1 MDAEERDR
9 INEQMKA
16 RQYELS
22 AKLPIS
28 WKSKSL
34 DLKHAADI
42 LFDHH
47 HDATQ
52 RIIDRAIKEKKH
64 RKKLDGSRTLEGSEL
79 KDHQDSQLIG
89 VYFLLIG
96 YAIENLLKG
105 NLLVQHPEYFKPDK
119 KMTDIKTHKLTELC
133 IWCNISLM
141 EEEIVLLNKLTRYV
155 EWQGKYPIP
164 LELDEM
170 FPIKKDDGTWE
181 TRGISF
187 KGIKKLQQEI
197 DDLYAKLWFELE
209 NQSKQAYEEKKYL
222 NEIE

>member
-9 INEQMKA
+9 INEHIKA

-34 DLKHAADI
+34 DLKHASDI
-42 LFDHH
+42 LFDHY

-52 RIIDRAIKEKKH
+52 RINNRAIKEKKH
-64 RKKLDGSRTLEGSEL
+64 RKKLAGSRTLEGNEL

-119 KMTDIKTHKLTELC
+119 KMTDIRTHMLPELC
-133 IWCNISLM
+133 KWCNISLM
-141 EEEIVLLNKLTRYV
+141 EEEIVLLKKLTRYV

-164 LELDEM
+164 LESDEM
-170 FPIKKDDGTWE
+170 FPLKKGDGTWE
-181 TRGISF
+181 TRGETF
-187 KGIKKLQQEI
+187 KGRKTQQVI
-197 DDLYAKLWFELE
+197 DDLYAKVWCELE
-209 NQSKQAYEEKKYL
+209 NQSKQANEEK
-222 NEIE
+222 NN